1 MEAYKSSLAKLTPE
15 KLVNT
20 LLTLNEEFKNIVPED
35 KALADAVRAKIE
47 AVKEQISGL
56 KRDRSPS
63 VRTESRAVDRAA
75 DAEKLER
82 SRSGHLAQI
91 TILSKKFDAL
101 LETLSSLTEESDR
114 SEATI
119 QLDQITSALNY
130 QLTQVENKSNKLE
143 LILNEDALAE
153 LVTKNAA
160 YSEKVFKCR
169 SELAALK
176 EHEKNRVQRQAKA
189 VLPNISIT
197 KFVPKGKLIFQEF
210 QSFKASFESLF
221 IENNFLF

>member
-20 LLTLNEEFKNIVPED
+20 LLTLNEEFKNIAPED

-114 SEATI
+114 SEAII
-119 QLDQITSALNY
+119 QLDQFASALNY
-130 QLTQVENKSNKLE
+130 HINKLK
-143 LILNEDALAE
+143 I
-153 LVTKNAA
+153 
-160 YSEKVFKCR
+160 KVIK
-169 SELAALK
+169 
-176 EHEKNRVQRQAKA
+176 
-189 VLPNISIT
+189 
-197 KFVPKGKLIFQEF
+197 
-210 QSFKASFESLF
+210 
-221 IENNFLF
+221 